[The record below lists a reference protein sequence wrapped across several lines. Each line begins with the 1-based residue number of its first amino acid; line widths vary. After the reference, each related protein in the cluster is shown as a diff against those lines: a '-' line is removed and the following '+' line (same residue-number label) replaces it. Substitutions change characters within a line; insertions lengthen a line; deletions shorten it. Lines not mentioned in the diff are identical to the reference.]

1 MRWRGGRRSKNIV
14 DRRGAGPGRKIAGG
28 GVGTI
33 APDSFV
39 HGSSAQR
46 VRWFKVGFEEGN
58 PDRCDTFS
66 ATSL

>member
-1 MRWRGGRRSKNIV
+1 RGGRRSKNIV
-14 DRRGAGPGRKIAGG
+14 DWRGPGPGRKIAGG

-33 APDSFV
+33 ASHSFA
-39 HGSSAQR
+39 HGRSAQR
-46 VRWFKVGFEEGN
+46 VRWFKVGFEEDN